1 MKLFVEE
8 SKTAYRWEI
17 GESHV
22 DHKHIGVVVKA
33 AQLLNPDFNP
43 KGQCISPDL
52 SLVHTLPE
60 ATKTTIRQYLQRALS
75 IDPRLDDEQR
85 KLVEK
90 ELAE

>member
-8 SKTAYRWEI
+8 SKSVYRWEI

-22 DHKHIGVVVKA
+22 DHKHIGIVVKA

-52 SLVHTLPE
+52 SQAHILPE
-60 ATKTTIRQYLQRALS
+60 AIKNIIRQYLQRALS
-75 IDPRLDDEQR
+75 IDPKLDDEQR
-85 KLVEK
+85 RLVEK